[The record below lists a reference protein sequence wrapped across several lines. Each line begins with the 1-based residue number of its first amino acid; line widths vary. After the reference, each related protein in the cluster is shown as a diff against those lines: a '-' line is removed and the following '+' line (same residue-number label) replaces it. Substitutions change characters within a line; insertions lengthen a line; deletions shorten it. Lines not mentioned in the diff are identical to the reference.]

1 MLYQEIIDK
10 LNALSNPESIAG
22 MRRFG
27 IQSKKMLGVSI
38 PNLRSLAK
46 EIGKNH
52 SLAIQLW
59 NSGIH
64 EAQILASM
72 IDELDL
78 VTVKQME
85 DWVNDFDS
93 WGICDQC
100 CNNLFYKTRF
110 AYQKAVEWSKRK
122 EEYVKRAGFVL
133 MAVLAVHDK
142 RADDKTFLSFLPI
155 IKREADDDR
164 NYVKKSVNW
173 ALRQIGKRN
182 RILTR
187 AAIETARKIQLQNSK
202 SARWIAADA
211 LRELNLR
218 KI

>member
-10 LNALSNPESIAG
+10 LNALSNPESVAG

-38 PNLRSLAK
+38 PKLRSLTK

-52 SLAIQLW
+52 SLALQLW
-59 NSGIH
+59 SSGIH

-72 IDELDL
+72 IDDPEL
-78 VTVKQME
+78 VTEKQLE
-85 DWVNDFDS
+85 QWVNDFDS

-100 CNNLFYKTRF
+100 CNNLFYKTKF
-110 AYQKAVEWSKRK
+110 AYRKAVEWSNRK
-122 EEYVKRAGFVL
+122 EEYVKRAGFVM

-142 RADDKTFLSFLPI
+142 QTDDKTFISFLPI
-155 IKREADDDR
+155 IKREAKDDR
-164 NYVKKSVNW
+164 NFVKKSVNW

-182 RILTR
+182 RILNR
-187 AAIETARKIQLQNSK
+187 AARETARAIRKQNSK
-202 SARWIAADA
+202 SAKWIAADA
-211 LRELNLR
+211 LRELNLK